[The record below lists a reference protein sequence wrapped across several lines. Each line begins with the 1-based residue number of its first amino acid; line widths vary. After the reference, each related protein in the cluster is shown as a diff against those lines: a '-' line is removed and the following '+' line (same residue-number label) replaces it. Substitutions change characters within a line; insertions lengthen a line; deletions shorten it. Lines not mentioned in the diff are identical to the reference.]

1 MSGIYSRIPVA
12 SLKAVEDPATCG
24 LVTCADFADATGLAV
39 RTVQKM
45 AQTGRIEATKPSWC
59 GQWMIPAAEV
69 FRISAELEDM
79 RHDG

>member
-1 MSGIYSRIPVA
+1 MEGAYSHVPAA

-59 GQWMIPAAEV
+59 RQWMIPASEAV
-69 FRISAELEDM
+69 RVSAELEEV
-79 RHDG
+79 RHG